1 MSYED
6 LLIESDQTGLIVR
19 EKPINND
26 GLIKGQ
32 RIANRQDIP
41 TLAKKADV
49 LAEEL
54 GHYHTTVG
62 RIIEL
67 DSVTARKQER
77 TARLWAYNKR
87 IGLIGLVKAFKHG
100 CQSRYEAAEFLDVSE
115 DTLAE
120 AVEAYRQKYGISAQV
135 DNYIIQFEP
144 QLAVLEIL

>member
-6 LLIESDQTGLIVR
+6 LLIESDQAGLIVR
-19 EKPINND
+19 EKSINND
-26 GLIKGQ
+26 GLIKGK
-32 RIANRQDIP
+32 RIAIRQDIP

-62 RIIEL
+62 RIVEQN
-67 DSVTARKQER
+67 SVASRKQER

-87 IGLIGLVKAFKHG
+87 IGLLGLIKAFKHG

-120 AVEAYRQKYGISAQV
+120 AIELYRQKYGLSVQV
-135 DNYIIQFEP
+135 DNYIVQFEP
-144 QLAVLEIL
+144 ALAIMEIF